1 MIKRKYVNNEI
12 KNITQSEDYLE
23 RPRLY
28 RLFKDA
34 INFPLTIVCAGSG
47 YGKTRAVHSFLKEFD
62 TQTALSRR
70 DETIT
75 AGIPEEDRR
84 VYSNWVQ
91 ISERDN
97 IPARFWESY
106 SNQVAL
112 LWPELGTRLIEIG
125 FPETDEAFLKY
136 SALKLEVASLPGIH
150 IRVFDDFHLLRNAD
164 ILHFFE
170 RGVNVNPP
178 NYRLIL
184 ISRTM
189 PEINLI
195 GVMKSENVFTIQ
207 EDALCFT
214 EGEIVKYFKQIHLSV
229 TRSDIKGI
237 YDDTS
242 GWAFAVNLIARSL
255 VKKRKYERYA
265 LDAMK
270 KNIFRF
276 IEAEIPEAIP
286 PELWRFLLRVS
297 LIDHL
302 AAGLIKTL
310 AKENYD
316 FSSGDFSAPVSVD
329 ELIREMELL
338 NAYIRY
344 DFIMDSYV
352 IHHLFL
358 DYLRK
363 KQELILS
370 DDERKRTYHI
380 AGMWCEENGYH
391 MDALS
396 YYEKSADYD
405 AVIRKITSLN
415 LQMPQDIAEYA
426 LELLNRFPDEA
437 KAGNPLF
444 PAMLLKVKINLGQFD
459 EAQIIAEKYSADY
472 EAMPETPQRNRAL
485 SGIYT
490 SWGLLRMKMS
500 AYTDIYDFDIYYKKL
515 SYYYDK
521 NPFKIIGSYKALTA
535 SAWASN
541 VGTDRPGAMEEYIAA
556 VSRMISFLSPALIGF
571 YDGLEDLLNGELC
584 FYRRQFN
591 DADQFLKQSIIK
603 TQKHDQYVTQN
614 IAFVYL
620 MHIYFS
626 SGDLEGATKSLKE
639 MEAISSKHIES
650 ISLYDIACGF
660 YYLALDNCERIPE
673 WLKGNFSP
681 FTSHSFLENYANR
694 IRARYHY
701 QTRKYSAL
709 LTFIE
714 NTEKHPSILFGRIE
728 MKVLKA
734 MSLYQ
739 LKKRAEAIAVFAE
752 AYNLAGSNKLI
763 TSFTEYA
770 KDMRTL
776 TLAAHKEKNCAI
788 PKKWL
793 EDINRISSIYAK
805 RKKKMIS
812 EYSLTEAF
820 RVTSDHKII

>member
-1 MIKRKYVNNEI
+1 MVKRKYVNNEI
-12 KNITQSEDYLE
+12 DHSLQSEDYLE

-28 RLFKDA
+28 KLFKDA
-34 INFPLTIVCAGSG
+34 INYPLIIVCAGSG
-47 YGKTRAVHSFLKEFD
+47 YGKTYAVHSFLKEYD
-62 TQTALSRR
+62 TKIAQAQRIKNISSKAPAKDTTYTS
-70 DETIT
+70 
-75 AGIPEEDRR
+75 
-84 VYSNWVQ
+84 WVQ

-106 SNQVAL
+106 SNQVSL
-112 LWPELGTRLIEIG
+112 LWPEFGTRLKEIG
-125 FPETDEAFLKY
+125 FPKSDEAFSKY
-136 SALKLEVASLPGIH
+136 SAIKLEIASLPGIH
-150 IRVFDDFHLLRNAD
+150 IRVFDDFHLLRNTD
-164 ILHFFE
+164 ILRFFE
-170 RGVNVNPP
+170 RGVNVTPP
-178 NYRLIL
+178 NLKLIL

-195 GVMKSENVFTIQ
+195 SVMKSENVFTIQ

-214 EGEIVKYFKQIHLSV
+214 EEEIVKYFNQIRLSLM
-229 TRSDIKGI
+229 SADIKDI
-237 YDDTS
+237 YDDTQ

-255 VKKRKYERYA
+255 AKKRKYERYA

-276 IEAEIPEAIP
+276 FEAEFPQTISEQ
-286 PELWRFLLRVS
+286 LWHFLLRIS

-302 AAGLIKTL
+302 SAGLIKLL
-310 AKENYD
+310 AKENC
-316 FSSGDFSAPVSVD
+316 SSVD
-329 ELIREMELL
+329 ELIAEMELL

-358 DYLRK
+358 DYLRQ
-363 KQELILS
+363 KQEQILT
-370 DDERKRTYHI
+370 DDERRETHHT
-380 AGMWCEENGYH
+380 AGLWCEENGYH

-396 YYEKSADYD
+396 YYEKSTDYD
-405 AVIRKITSLN
+405 AIIRKAASLN
-415 LQMPQDIAEYA
+415 VQMPQDMAGYA
-426 LELLNRFPDEA
+426 LEIFERIPNEV
-437 KAGNPLF
+437 KASNPLF
-444 PAMLLKVKINLGQFD
+444 PSMLLKLKINLGQFD
-459 EAQIIAEKYSADY
+459 EAQNIAEKYAADY
-472 EAMPETPQRNRAL
+472 EAQPETPERNRAL

-490 SWGLLRMKMS
+490 FWGLLRMKMS
-500 AYTDIYDFDIYYKKL
+500 TYTDVYDFDIYYNKL
-515 SYYYDK
+515 SFYYDK
-521 NPFKIIGSYKALTA
+521 NPFKFIGSYKALTA

-541 VGTDRPGAMEEYIAA
+541 VGTDRIGAMEEYIAA

-571 YDGLEDLLNGELC
+571 YDGLEDLLRGELC

-591 DADQFLKQSIIK
+591 DAEQYLKQSITK
-603 TQKHDQYVTQN
+603 TRKHDQYVTQN
-614 IAFVYL
+614 KAIVYM

-626 SGDLEGATKSLKE
+626 NGDLEGATRSLKE
-639 MEAISSKHIES
+639 MEAASAKHIES
-650 ISLYDIACGF
+650 ISLYDIAGGF
-660 YYLALDNCERIPE
+660 YHLALDNCEKIPE

-681 FTSHSFLENYANR
+681 FTHPSFLENYANR

-701 QTRKYSAL
+701 QTRQYSAL

-714 NTEKHPSILFGRIE
+714 NMAEHPSILFGKIE
-728 MKVLKA
+728 LKVLKA

-739 LKKRAEAIAVFAE
+739 LKKRSEAIAALTE
-752 AYNLAGSNKLI
+752 AYNLAEPNKLI

-805 RKKKMIS
+805 RKIKMIS
-812 EYSLTEAF
+812 ESLQTEAT
-820 RVTSDHKII
+820 RVTVAHKII